1 MDNFQTPKGS
11 AILQVTEYFKVTTG
25 NSENIFYQLLPEDL
39 VRQAVEMGEGALSD
53 SGALVIDTGEFTGRS
68 PKDRFIV
75 KDDVTE
81 KTIDWNGFN
90 QPIAHEYFAL
100 LLTKMLEYIKG
111 KKLWIRDSCV
121 CANTDFRLNVRV
133 INENPCCNL
142 FAYNLF
148 LRPQKEELKNIKV
161 DWHLIQL
168 PHFFADPVTDGVPR
182 RNFVVIN
189 FTEKIIL
196 IGGTQY
202 TGEIKKSVFSIL
214 NFILPKEKKVLSM
227 HCAANV
233 GKQGDTALFFGL
245 SGTGK
250 TTLSATPERKLIGD
264 DEHGW
269 DDHSIFNIEGG
280 CYAKAINLE
289 AAKEPEIYK
298 AVRFGAVLENVSF
311 FKGTNTVDFSCKKIT
326 ENTRVSYPIDYI
338 SNALRPS
345 VGSIPANIFFL
356 TADAFG
362 VLPPISK
369 LSVSQAMYYF
379 ISGYT
384 AKVAG
389 TEEGVIEPKPTF
401 SACFGAPFLPLHPVV
416 YAVMLEKK
424 IKEYEPCVWLIN
436 TGWTGG
442 GYGVGKRMKLEYT
455 RAIVK
460 AALEGK
466 LEKVCYRSHNLFGL
480 MTPTSCPGVPSMV
493 LDTELTWENKES
505 YLDAAN
511 QLAGYFIKNF
521 EKYSGFVSREIIEA
535 GPKIN

>member
-1 MDNFQTPKGS
+1 METCIQEGLANKPIQKYFQEKICASGD
-11 AILQVTEYFKVTTG
+11 
-25 NSENIFYQLLPEDL
+25 IFYQLMPEAL
-39 VRQAVEMGEGALSD
+39 VRQAVEKGEGALSD

-75 KDDVTE
+75 KDELTE
-81 KTIDWNGFN
+81 KTVDWNGFN
-90 QPIAHEYFAL
+90 QPIAHEFFAL

-133 INENPCCNL
+133 INENPCCSL
-142 FAYNLF
+142 FAYNMF
-148 LRPQKEELKNIKV
+148 LRPQKEELKNIEV

-168 PHFFADPVTDGVPR
+168 PHFFATPVTDGVPR

-214 NFILPKEKKVLSM
+214 NFILPIEKKVLSM

-233 GKQGDTALFFGL
+233 GKQRDTALFFGL

-250 TTLSATPERKLIGD
+250 TTLSASPDRKLIGD

-280 CYAKAINLE
+280 CYAKAVNLDP
-289 AAKEPEIYK
+289 AKEPEIYN
-298 AVRFGAVLENVSF
+298 AVRFGAMAENVSF
-311 FKGTNTVDFSCKKIT
+311 FKGTNIIDFSCKKIT
-326 ENTRVSYPIDYI
+326 ENTRVSYPVDYI

-369 LSVSQAMYYF
+369 LSISQAMYYF

-416 YAVMLEKK
+416 YAGMLEKK
-424 IKEYEPCVWLIN
+424 IKAHLPHVWLVN
-436 TGWTGG
+436 TGWSGG
-442 GYGVGKRMKLEYT
+442 GYGTGKRIKLEYT
-455 RAIVK
+455 RAMVK
-460 AALEGK
+460 AALKGK
-466 LEKVCYRSHNLFGL
+466 LEKVSYRPQGLYGL
-480 MTPTSCPGVPSMV
+480 MMPASCPGVPSNV
-493 LDTELTWENKES
+493 LNPELTWENKEG
-505 YLDAAN
+505 YLEAAN

-521 EKYSGFVSREIIEA
+521 EKYSGLVSREIMEA